1 MGTDRG
7 KGTFKVPADKAER
20 RLAVTYCQISK
31 LKLNPKNP
39 RAHGPKQIRQIA
51 RSIETFTF
59 LVPVL
64 VDGQGNVLAGHGRI
78 QAALLLGWTEVPV
91 IFVDHLSENQARA
104 FMIADNRLTENSVWD
119 DRLLAQ
125 QLKELSKLELD
136 FSLEVTGFAMAEIDM
151 HIEGLAAETDD
162 DDPADALPEQT
173 GPAVTR
179 LGDQWLLGRNRVGCG
194 NALEEDS
201 YAALMQDEK
210 GAMAFI
216 DTPFNVPIQG
226 HVSGLGAIRHREFAM
241 GCGEMNSDQFGA
253 FLTRIFSLLARYSL
267 DGAIHFICM
276 DWRHMAE
283 VLAAGAQVYTEL
295 KNLCLWVKNHTG
307 MGAFYRS
314 RHELI
319 FVYKHGGAPHRNN
332 IMLGKYGR
340 DRTNVWSYPSPRT
353 LSEEGNLLGMHPT
366 PKSVRMVADAILDC
380 TSRGDIVL
388 DSVLGSGTSVIA
400 AERTGR
406 HCFGLEL
413 DPLYVDTIVR
423 RWQAYTGEQARL
435 ASSGRSFNEIEA
447 EAGERDAR

>member
-1 MGTDRG
+1 M
-7 KGTFKVPADKAER
+7 
-20 RLAVTYCQISK
+20 
-31 LKLNPKNP
+31 
-39 RAHGPKQIRQIA
+39 
-51 RSIETFTF
+51 
-59 LVPVL
+59 PVL
-64 VDGQGNVLAGHGRI
+64 VDSQGNVLAGHGRI
-78 QAALLLGWTEVPV
+78 LAALLLGWTEVPV

-136 FSLEVTGFAMAEIDM
+136 FSLEVTGIDM
-151 HIEGLAAETDD
+151 GAIDLRIEGLAAETDD

-179 LGDQWLLGRNRVGCG
+179 PGDQWLLGRNRVGSG

-319 FVYKHGGAPHRNN
+319 FVYKHGRAPHRNN

-388 DSVLGSGTSVIA
+388 DGFLGSGTTVIA

-406 HCFGLEL
+406 RCFGLEL

-435 ASSGRSFNEIEA
+435 ASSGRSFHELEA